1 MSVEIIE
8 RDVTKSELERMKA
21 GFVEHDLE
29 FGIQPHTQIRYG
41 VVAMD
46 GDKFIGCASGLMDR
60 NWFFLSDL
68 WLEKEYRGR
77 GTGTRLLQMLEAKV
91 FELGIA
97 RIYTWTAG
105 FEAPLFY
112 KRQGYEIFGELDD
125 YYPMGHSRI
134 GLKKVLRERAARV
147 SA

>member
-1 MSVEIIE
+1 
-8 RDVTKSELERMKA
+8 
-21 GFVEHDLE
+21 
-29 FGIQPHTQIRYG
+29 
-41 VVAMD
+41 
-46 GDKFIGCASGLMDR
+46 MDR

-77 GTGTRLLQMLEAKV
+77 GTGAKLLQKLETKV

-97 RIYTWTAG
+97 TWTAG

-112 KRQGYEIFGELDD
+112 KRQGYEIFGELGD
-125 YYPMGHSRI
+125 YYPMGQSRI
-134 GLKKVLRERAARV
+134 GLKKVLRERTARV

>member
-1 MSVEIIE
+1 MAAADSKTALARRAQHASLIAPYDAADRFKRGPQMSVEIIE

-46 GDKFIGCASGLMDR
+46 GDKFIGRASGLMDR

-68 WLEKEYRGR
+68 WLEKEYRGH
-77 GTGTRLLQMLEAKV
+77 GTGSKLLQKLEAKV

-105 FEAPLFY
+105 FEAPLF
-112 KRQGYEIFGELDD
+112 L
-125 YYPMGHSRI
+125 
-134 GLKKVLRERAARV
+134 
-147 SA
+147 